1 MDCKTAEK
9 TIPYFLQDELDGTEL
24 AEFVEHIE
32 GCPECR
38 EELTIQFLVAEGI
51 GQLEKGDSFNLQNA
65 LYEKMDSAKQ
75 KVRIHQTLKYTLFC
89 LEAAVAA
96 EIIIALCVVFRF
108 L

>member
-24 AEFVEHIE
+24 AEFVKHIE
-32 GCPECR
+32 ECPECR

-51 GQLEKGDSFNLQNA
+51 GQLEKGDNFNLQKA
-65 LYEKMDSAKQ
+65 LIAKMESAKQ
-75 KVRIHQTLKYTLFC
+75 KIRFRRTLWYTLLC
-89 LEAAVAA
+89 LEAAVVA
-96 EIIIALCVVFRF
+96 EIIVALCVVFR